1 MKDTIRSL
9 LFGGALA
16 FGILMEF
23 TSNAATQKE
32 IDNTKQ
38 KITDLQEQKE
48 EAEQQ
53 VDSLNHKKD
62 ELETELDS
70 FNEQLKQI
78 AASMNQLED
87 GIEKKQQ
94 EIKEEEDALAEAE
107 EASDRQ
113 YADMK
118 TRIQFLYE
126 QGSATVWQMLFEAE
140 SIADFLNRTEY
151 AAQINQ
157 YDREL
162 LAEFQRLQEQIRETK
177 RQMEEEMEELER
189 LKDQKEEEQA
199 SVNSLIANTR
209 DKIRQS
215 DADIE
220 NAQSDV
226 EDLEAKIA
234 KMEAY
239 EKELELKKAR
249 EDAARLAAIK
259 EQEKEDTSGAS
270 YVPADSDAYLLGAL
284 IECEAGGESY
294 EGKLAV
300 GSVILNR
307 VKSSYFPNTISG
319 VIYQGGQFS
328 PVASGRLAYRMQAG
342 VSSSCLGAAQ
352 EVLNGNITINCLYF
366 RSNNGIISGMV
377 IGNHVFY

>member
-16 FGILMEF
+16 FCILMAF

-62 ELETELDS
+62 ALETELDS

-94 EIKEEEDALAEAE
+94 EIKDAEDALAEAE